1 MHLGKFDSNTFFW
14 LPTTSR
20 PWLKRHC
27 VTYNNAILYCTSIE
41 NYKRPGGEV
50 ESLLNLA
57 RDKFRRLIK
66 EAQRFADEGV
76 RVNVIGN
83 LTLLPPDLQQL
94 IQRAM
99 EVTSKNTRATLNV
112 AFSYTSR
119 EEMTN
124 AVKTLSNAVNK
135 GI

>member
-1 MHLGKFDSNTFFW
+1 MQKNKFQEKSFTAIAVVKNV
-14 LPTTSR
+14 
-20 PWLKRHC
+20 KHKN
-27 VTYNNAILYCTSIE
+27 VILYCASIE

-99 EVTSKNTRATLNV
+99 EVTSKNKRATLNV

-124 AVKTLSNAVNK
+124 AVKTLSNAVKK

>member
-1 MHLGKFDSNTFFW
+1 MTANIFSWELRASTVAK
-14 LPTTSR
+14 
-20 PWLKRHC
+20 KRHFF
-27 VTYNNAILYCTSIE
+27 TYINAILYCTSIE

-135 GI
+135 GIFL

>member
-1 MHLGKFDSNTFFW
+1 MCNI
-14 LPTTSR
+14 
-20 PWLKRHC
+20 KR
-27 VTYNNAILYCTSIE
+27 NFIFLYCASIE

-99 EVTSKNTRATLNV
+99 EVTSKNKRATLNV

-124 AVKTLSNAVNK
+124 AVKTLSNAVYK
-135 GI
+135 GK